1 MLKHLTKSIL
11 LIELRS
17 IFKEIMNDLDF
28 QNNLPV
34 NYYSWGFF
42 PWNAEQPVQGMEIQR
57 KSIQEKTPA
66 DKRYLLIL
74 DLNLLTSY
82 VKGKHSMSRKC
93 QSLAVH

>member
-34 NYYSWGFF
+34 IILGGSFHGTLNSPYEVWRY
-42 PWNAEQPVQGMEIQR
+42 NEKAYKR
-57 KSIQEKTPA
+57 KHLQI
-66 DKRYLLIL
+66 
-74 DLNLLTSY
+74 
-82 VKGKHSMSRKC
+82 KGIS
-93 QSLAVH
+93 